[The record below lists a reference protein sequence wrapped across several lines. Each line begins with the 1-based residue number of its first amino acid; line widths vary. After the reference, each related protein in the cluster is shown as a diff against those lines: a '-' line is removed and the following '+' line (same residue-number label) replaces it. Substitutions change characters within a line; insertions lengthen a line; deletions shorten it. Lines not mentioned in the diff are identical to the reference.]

1 MEEELLH
8 LSTGL
13 GFQCQRG
20 SSLHEKVPQQTV
32 TWARGTG
39 GMEGGRKGVP
49 GSRPLVPPLPVRDH
63 GRAARLPEPVRLTVW
78 GVRLREGPG
87 RGGLGDRQEKRPAAT
102 L

>member
-49 GSRPLVPPLPVRDH
+49 GSRPLVPTYLLETM
-63 GRAARLPEPVRLTVW
+63 AEQ
-78 GVRLREGPG
+78 
-87 RGGLGDRQEKRPAAT
+87 LGSRSR
-102 L
+102 